1 MRRAL
6 FALILS
12 ALLPLP
18 ALASVFLNG
27 VRIDGLTNQTFD
39 KVSSVRFDDQGN
51 VHIVAPGYTVKTM
64 EVPAPAA
71 SAPTAPPVAPAAPAA
86 PAAPT
91 PTAAPV
97 APAAPPP
104 PAPAAP
110 TRITQ
115 RYWLVTEQSAQ
126 GKTEYDIDLFINSAW
141 VRKLRN
147 GEGQVI
153 TELTRYLRPGK
164 NTVRMMASKV
174 LTGPRRSQSAEHVF
188 QVIIGEG
195 NEGGGRVM
203 IDKPL
208 IRFQRTAAQTE
219 DVTEEFIL
227 TPR

>member
-1 MRRAL
+1 MRRVISVL
-6 FALILS
+6 VLS

-39 KVSSVRFDDQGN
+39 KVSSVRLDDQGN
-51 VHIVAPGYTVKTM
+51 IHIVAPGYTVKTM
-64 EVPAPAA
+64 EVPAPVAP
-71 SAPTAPPVAPAAPAA
+71 APTAPPVAPAAPAPVA
-86 PAAPT
+86 PA

-97 APAAPPP
+97 VPAAPQT
-104 PAPAAP
+104 PAPTAP

-174 LTGPRRSQSAEHVF
+174 LTGPRRSQSAEHTF

-203 IDKPL
+203 LDKPL
-208 IRFQRTAAQTE
+208 IRFERTAAQTE
-219 DVTEEFIL
+219 DVTEEFVL
-227 TPR
+227 TTR

>member
-1 MRRAL
+1 MRRVISV
-6 FALILS
+6 LILS
-12 ALLPLP
+12 VLLPLP
-18 ALASVFLNG
+18 ALATVFLNG

-39 KVSSVRFDDQGN
+39 KVSSVRIDEQGN
-51 VHIVAPGYTVKTM
+51 IHIVAPGYTVKTM
-64 EVPAPAA
+64 EVPALAAPAPA
-71 SAPTAPPVAPAAPAA
+71 APPVAPAAPA
-86 PAAPT
+86 

-97 APAAPPP
+97 APAAPQT
-104 PAPAAP
+104 PAPTTAP

-174 LTGPRRSQSAEHVF
+174 LTGPRRSQSAEHTF

-219 DVTEEFIL
+219 DVTEEFVL
-227 TPR
+227 TTR

>member
-1 MRRAL
+1 MRRVIS
-6 FALILS
+6 ALILS
-12 ALLPLP
+12 VLLPLP

-39 KVSSVRFDDQGN
+39 KVSSVRIDDQGN
-51 VHIVAPGYTVKTM
+51 IHIVAPGYSVKTM
-64 EVPAPAA
+64 EVPAPAP
-71 SAPTAPPVAPAAPAA
+71 APAAPPAAPAA
-86 PAAPT
+86 PAPT
-91 PTAAPV
+91 AAAPTAAPV
-97 APAAPPP
+97 APTAPQTAAPT
-104 PAPAAP
+104 AP

-153 TELTRYLRPGK
+153 TELTRYLRPGR

-174 LTGPRRSQSAEHVF
+174 LTGPRRSQSAEHTF

-219 DVTEEFIL
+219 DVTEEFVL
-227 TPR
+227 TTR

>member
-1 MRRAL
+1 MRRVIPAL
-6 FALILS
+6 VLS
-12 ALLPLP
+12 ALLPLS

-39 KVSSVRFDDQGN
+39 KVSSVRVDDQGN
-51 VHIVAPGYTVKTM
+51 IHIVAPGYTVKTVD
-64 EVPAPAA
+64 VP
-71 SAPTAPPVAPAAPAA
+71 APTAPAPTAPVAAPAA
-86 PAAPT
+86 PA

-97 APAAPPP
+97 APASPPA

-147 GEGQVI
+147 GESQVI
-153 TELTRYLRPGK
+153 TELTRYLRPGR

-174 LTGPRRSQSAEHVF
+174 VTGPRRSQSAEHVF
-188 QVIIGEG
+188 EVIIGEG

-208 IRFQRTAAQTE
+208 IRFQRNAAQTE

-227 TPR
+227 TTR